1 MAQAAGIVNRD
12 GLANDQTFRDAMS
25 ASAEEI
31 QQLAAG
37 VRSLIFDI
45 FPATIEV
52 VWPKQRSV
60 GWGIGPKKFTE
71 QFAYLM
77 LFKGHVTLGFY
88 HGADL
93 SDPDGLLP
101 DTGGRQVA
109 GTLSMRSLKL
119 TGLDDVDQPAL
130 RSLIDAAACHQLS
143 VARDCGQAP
152 D

>member
-1 MAQAAGIVNRD
+1 MAQTAGIVNRD
-12 GLANDQTFRDAMS
+12 GLTNDQTFRDAMS

-52 VWPKQRSV
+52 VWLKQRSV

-77 LFKGHVTLGFY
+77 PFKGHVTLGFY
-88 HGADL
+88 HGGEL
-93 SDPDGLLP
+93 PDPAGLLP
-101 DTGGRQVA
+101 DSGGKQVS
-109 GTLSMRSLKL
+109 GTLAMRSLKVRS
-119 TGLDDVDQPAL
+119 LDEVGQPAL
-130 RSLIDAAACHQLS
+130 RSLIDAAVGHQKALVS
-143 VARDCGQAP
+143 GS
-152 D
+152 